1 MSNNTIKVLGIQ
13 SIPIIR
19 EYVDMSDIAVSNN
32 LKQYVD
38 DKIINI
44 GPGVDV
50 INGISIFTSI
60 VFTRSNETPAKPEGG
75 NYDNP
80 VPDGN
85 VWSDAIPAGEAVLW
99 SSKRVF
105 ASNGVEK
112 PDGKQDTEW
121 SEPVKMTD
129 TADFE
134 VIYSNKT
141 DQPANPT
148 SGFGRDEYGNIL
160 KEWWEQNKDNWTD
173 QPDVDS
179 IWMATN
185 TAKNG
190 VWNDKWNISKIK
202 GEKGVD
208 GKDGDNIEFIY
219 LRSKTE
225 QNLDSPEN
233 SQENN
238 FIPGGWSDRPQ
249 GVTSEWV
256 YEYFSMRKK
265 SGGVWSDWSEPS
277 LWSKYGENGQDGD
290 GVQYIYCRNNG
301 EKSPANPTPIDWE
314 TNEDYQNE
322 DGEYIS
328 KDTDFIWYDNP
339 QGVNETNQYEWVAV
353 RKYKM
358 DESSNGKRRWQKY
371 SDPAVWAKYGKNGE
385 QGPAGPQGPAG
396 ADGALGKT
404 LYPAGVWN
412 SKATYVSDENTAPYV
427 IYDEEYYMLIADTS
441 NANNPS
447 ISTTIWKKIEKFDAV
462 YAKIAMIDNGTIG
475 SAVYSGDYMF
485 SKQGKNSSG
494 EDSSTYSDF
503 KALSDDEL
511 YGSGQ
516 TFKPN
521 ICMNFNTG
529 KIWACCGNV
538 NIGDGNIDLYGNISI
553 GGDIVVNGFLK
564 RKMTKITSS
573 NYNNYT
579 TTINNLTY
587 LDITKTGTYIQI
599 ESLPSA
605 NNFEIWL
612 PMCKAPYKSNAGKT
626 DIDIAGYDLMRSLFG
641 TMILIVN
648 DTTNDL
654 TIGARG
660 PINGNN
666 VPSGYIYLSKGYM
679 QYYELQLESYS
690 ADENNSY
697 IEFYGWQAKQY
708 WDDAKNTFTSR
719 LTRSTTNMSN
729 NKFEFSSNIGT
740 GGKA

>member
-19 EYVDMSDIAVSNN
+19 EYVDMSDIAVSNS

-60 VFTRSNETPAKPEGG
+60 VFTRSNETPEKPEGG

-85 VWSDAIPAGEAVLW
+85 TWSDGIPSGEAVLW

-134 VIYSNKT
+134 VIYSNKI
-141 DQPANPT
+141 DQPADPT

-208 GKDGDNIEFIY
+208 GRDGDNIEFIY

-233 SQENN
+233 SQESN

-249 GVTSEWV
+249 GVTSEWI

-265 SGGVWSDWSEPS
+265 SGGIWSDWSEPS

-322 DGEYIS
+322 DGEYIPS
-328 KDTDFIWYDNP
+328 NTDFIWSDDP
-339 QGVNETNQYEWVAV
+339 QGVNETKQYEWVAV
-353 RKYKM
+353 RKYKI
-358 DESSNGKRRWQKY
+358 DENSNGKRRWQKF
-371 SDPAVWAKYGKNGE
+371 SNPSVWAKYGKTGE
-385 QGPAGPQGPAG
+385 QGPAGPQGPTG

-404 LYPAGVWN
+404 LYPAGIWD
-412 SKATYVSDENTAPYV
+412 SETTYISDENTAPYV
-427 IYDEEYYMLIADTS
+427 FYRENYYMLIADKS
-441 NANNPS
+441 EGNYPS
-447 ISTTIWKKIEKFDAV
+447 GSTTIWKKIEKFDAV

-485 SKQGKNSSG
+485 SQQGI
-494 EDSSTYSDF
+494 DSNGNISTSYQNFNPSHIYD
-503 KALSDDEL
+503 SE
-511 YGSGQ
+511 S

-521 ICMNFNTG
+521 ICMNFKNG
-529 KIWACCGNV
+529 EINACCGNV
-538 NIGDGNIDLYGNISI
+538 KFGSDSLYVKN
-553 GGDIVVNGFLK
+553 FLK
-564 RKMTKITSS
+564 KMRTTI
-573 NYNNYT
+573 NDDNLNNYT
-579 TTINNLTY
+579 ETRYFLGEDGKPNTSVPYKVLNIEKTGSFIEWNCYTAETLYLFSLPQLFPGKYANGITWEEIDTVRDYIGNEIYIKVNQGMFGIVCYKRINNG
-587 LDITKTGTYIQI
+587 DITDRSIIVSEGESAILTCKTGLITD
-599 ESLPSA
+599 
-605 NNFEIWL
+605 NNISYECIYWDIIT
-612 PMCKAPYKSNAGKT
+612 GKQ
-626 DIDIAGYDLMRSLFG
+626 F
-641 TMILIVN
+641 
-648 DTTNDL
+648 
-654 TIGARG
+654 
-660 PINGNN
+660 
-666 VPSGYIYLSKGYM
+666 
-679 QYYELQLESYS
+679 ESYYLNHPW
-690 ADENNSY
+690 EP
-697 IEFYGWQAKQY
+697 
-708 WDDAKNTFTSR
+708 
-719 LTRSTTNMSN
+719 
-729 NKFEFSSNIGT
+729 
-740 GGKA
+740 